1 MDAKFINFVATTKN
15 GYVAFGTGGQKM
27 DKKIN
32 RICINIC
39 VLLCLLNSIFTKD
52 AQWTIAA
59 AIFNVAANVLEDTE
73 NGK

>member
-1 MDAKFINFVATTKN
+1 
-15 GYVAFGTGGQKM
+15 M